1 MLVGGGNMMTNNKK
15 IVSDKSMLFALTEA
29 TVHYVKVSPENDEH
43 LKVWVKEPTWLQVEK
58 AMAAVMKI
66 NSKTQSL
73 DLDMNAMY
81 KYMVENFIE
90 KTEPSLSSVDLIRLN
105 PFVGSQLKEILP
117 NPMNYVQG
125 DEEKNE

>member
-1 MLVGGGNMMTNNKK
+1 MTNNKK
-15 IVSDKSMLFALTEA
+15 IVSDKSVLFALTEA
-29 TVHYVKVSPENDEH
+29 TVHYIKVSPENDEH
-43 LKVWVKEPTWLQVEK
+43 LKVWVKEPTWLQIEK
-58 AMAAVMKI
+58 ATAAVMKI

-117 NPMNYVQG
+117 NPMNYIQG
-125 DEEKNE
+125 DEGKNE

>member
-1 MLVGGGNMMTNNKK
+1 MMTNNKK
-15 IVSDKSMLFALTEA
+15 IVSDKSVLFALTEA
-29 TVHYVKVSPENDEH
+29 TVHYIKVSPENDEH
-43 LKVWVKEPTWLQVEK
+43 LKVWVKEPTWLQIEK
-58 AMAAVMKI
+58 ATAAVMKI

-117 NPMNYVQG
+117 NPMNYIQG
-125 DEEKNE
+125 DEGKNE